1 LNKIKKLKNL
11 FAELNSII
19 IYPNQ
24 NINFLKTKYKNEVK
38 MLNEVINDC
47 PICLTEIEGNHNRV
61 VTECG
66 HAFHCS
72 CLMQN
77 VAHNGFACPYCRFA
91 MANLVEEDED
101 DDDDDDDYIRDDMS
115 SERDD
120 DSVSVAGPG
129 LEAHLLRGMRWMFQR
144 VEEDDDAESVWET
157 DSESDQESVA
167 SLEVASLEVASL
179 EVASLEVEVES
190 DLSELTQVIPVNYQ
204 INFSSQRRSR
214 WMEQRDH
221 WRTE

>member
-1 LNKIKKLKNL
+1 MFTETMNESMN
-11 FAELNSII
+11 ETMNESI
-19 IYPNQ
+19 NES
-24 NINFLKTKYKNEVK
+24 INETINET
-38 MLNEVINDC
+38 NDC
-47 PICLTEIEGNHNRV
+47 PICLTEIEGKHNRV

-77 VAHNGFACPYCRFA
+77 VAHNGFACPYCRFS
-91 MANLVEEDED
+91 MANLVEDDED
-101 DDDDDDDYIRDDMS
+101 DEEDDYIRDDMS

-144 VEEDDDAESVWET
+144 VEEDDDAESIWET
-157 DSESDQESVA
+157 DSETEEESDAESEAEAESDAESDAVEEVESVA
-167 SLEVASLEVASL
+167 SSN
-179 EVASLEVEVES
+179 EVE
-190 DLSELTQVIPVNYQ
+190 DAVIPVNYQ

-221 WRTE
+221 WRSQ

>member
-1 LNKIKKLKNL
+1 ML
-11 FAELNSII
+11 
-19 IYPNQ
+19 
-24 NINFLKTKYKNEVK
+24 TEVI
-38 MLNEVINDC
+38 NEVINDC
-47 PICLTEIEGNHNRV
+47 PICLTEIAGNHNRV

-91 MANLVEEDED
+91 MANLVEDDEED
-101 DDDDDDDYIRDDMS
+101 DEDDYIRDDMS

-157 DSESDQESVA
+157 DSESDEESVA
-167 SLEVASLEVASL
+167 SLEVASLEQEMSEL
-179 EVASLEVEVES
+179 DVES

>member
-1 LNKIKKLKNL
+1 MLTEVYN
-11 FAELNSII
+11 EL
-19 IYPNQ
+19 Y
-24 NINFLKTKYKNEVK
+24 NEVY
-38 MLNEVINDC
+38 NEVYDC
-47 PICLTEIEGNHNRV
+47 PICLTEIEGKHNRV

-77 VAHNGFACPYCRFA
+77 VAHNGFACPYCRFT
-91 MANLVEEDED
+91 MANLVED
-101 DDDDDDDYIRDDMS
+101 DDDDDDDYDDDIRDDIS

-144 VEEDDDAESVWET
+144 VEEDDDAESIWET
-157 DSESDQESVA
+157 DSESDEESDEEAVEESVAVEETVADEESVA
-167 SLEVASLEVASL
+167 SLDA
-179 EVASLEVEVES
+179 
-190 DLSELTQVIPVNYQ
+190 VIPVNYQ
-204 INFSSQRRSR
+204 IQIDFSSQRRSR

-221 WRTE
+221 WRSQ

>member
-1 LNKIKKLKNL
+1 MLN
-11 FAELNSII
+11 ESNS
-19 IYPNQ
+19 
-24 NINFLKTKYKNEVK
+24 K
-38 MLNEVINDC
+38 MLNEVYNETINETIDC

-91 MANLVEEDED
+91 MANLIEDEDEDED
-101 DDDDDDDYIRDDMS
+101 DEYDDDIRDDMS

-144 VEEDDDAESVWET
+144 VEEDDDAESIWET
-157 DSESDQESVA
+157 DSESESESESVAELESVAEVESVAELEVEESVA
-167 SLEVASLEVASL
+167 SSN
-179 EVASLEVEVES
+179 EVE
-190 DLSELTQVIPVNYQ
+190 DTVIPVNYQ
-204 INFSSQRRSR
+204 IDFTSQRRSR

-221 WRTE
+221 WRSQ